1 MLLFSKTNTY
11 FPTIESR
18 TVKENNQVL
27 DIVCKFLSLPKGEDL
42 NNKNLIFSNHLVNI
56 TLERIFDPNL
66 VNNQSS
72 RILGSHNQKISVSAT
87 MMMEEN
93 QRRLALNPN
102 DPEACLML
110 GLAFMG
116 INQFEA
122 AIKKLQQSKIL
133 YEKLG
138 EQRQSVKVADYL
150 YRLQT
155 YMIPN
160 SINNEI

>member
-1 MLLFSKTNTY
+1 
-11 FPTIESR
+11 
-18 TVKENNQVL
+18 
-27 DIVCKFLSLPKGEDL
+27 
-42 NNKNLIFSNHLVNI
+42 
-56 TLERIFDPNL
+56 
-66 VNNQSS
+66 
-72 RILGSHNQKISVSAT
+72 
-87 MMMEEN
+87 
-93 QRRLALNPN
+93 
-102 DPEACLML
+102 ML

-138 EQRQSVKVADYL
+138 EKRQSVKVADYL

>member
-1 MLLFSKTNTY
+1 
-11 FPTIESR
+11 
-18 TVKENNQVL
+18 
-27 DIVCKFLSLPKGEDL
+27 LPKGEDL

>member
-1 MLLFSKTNTY
+1 LAHLPET
-11 FPTIESR
+11 PIE
-18 TVKENNQVL
+18 
-27 DIVCKFLSLPKGEDL
+27 P
-42 NNKNLIFSNHLVNI
+42 NKNLIFSNHLVNI

>member
-1 MLLFSKTNTY
+1 
-11 FPTIESR
+11 
-18 TVKENNQVL
+18 
-27 DIVCKFLSLPKGEDL
+27 LPKGEDL

-56 TLERIFDPNL
+56 TLELIFDPNL